1 MRPTLSQ
8 ANRLLRLMPDRA
20 FALVGP
26 DLEPVDLDIHKVIA
40 DPGDVISY
48 VYFPESVLVSLVAPM
63 LDGRQPEQATIGREG
78 MVGGLSALG
87 KHEAYS
93 RWLVQVQGRALRC
106 PVKTFERAFGQV
118 PEFRGHVLRY
128 LQALQSQILQSV
140 ACNAVHPVDARC
152 ARWILTMRDRSDSDE
167 LPLTQEFLAQI
178 LSVHRSS
185 VTITMSALQDAGYIQ
200 TRRGFV
206 RIVDRKG
213 LESTACDCYRLVR
226 DRFERLLPGVFDSD

>member
-1 MRPTLSQ
+1 
-8 ANRLLRLMPDRA
+8 MPDQA
-20 FALVGP
+20 FDLVSS
-26 DLEPVDLDIHKVIA
+26 DLEAVDLDLHKVLA
-40 DPGDVISY
+40 DPGDAISY
-48 VYFPESVLVSLVAPM
+48 VYFPENMLVSLVAPM

-78 MVGGLSALG
+78 MVGGLAALG
-87 KHEAYS
+87 KREAYT

-106 PVKTFERAFGQV
+106 PVKSFRTAFDEV
-118 PEFRGHVLRY
+118 AEFRQHVLRY

-152 ARWILTMRDRSDSDE
+152 ARWILTMRDRADSDE

-185 VTITMSALQDAGYIQ
+185 VTLTMSALQESGYIQ

-213 LESTACDCYRLVR
+213 LEFDRL
-226 DRFERLLPGVFDSD
+226 RLLSARARAV